1 MIHWVALRRQR
12 TDQPELYLTERR
24 KPLTPAADST
34 PPPPFAPAYLQRCRA
49 ARRDLSALWTP
60 AVGDWVLQADDVCL
74 LSEEQA
80 AQGGKLTTGRSVCW
94 VPRLDQL
101 LALLTAVSSHTVLDC
116 YQGDFA
122 CICFDEM
129 SRRIADVVS
138 ETPELACLQANLFIR
153 AELAAQESQQD

>member
-1 MIHWVALRRQR
+1 M
-12 TDQPELYLTERR
+12 
-24 KPLTPAADST
+24 TPAADST
-34 PPPPFAPAYLQRCRA
+34 PPPPFTPAYLQRCRA

-60 AVGDWVLQADDVCL
+60 SVGDWVLQADDVSL
-74 LSEEQA
+74 LNEDQA
-80 AQGGKLTTGRSVCW
+80 AQSSEFTTDRSVCW

-138 ETPELACLQANLFIR
+138 ETPELACLQALLFIR
-153 AELAAQESQQD
+153 AELAAQEIPQE